1 MLFKGVQNGCLSD
14 QLIIKVSCSQKW
26 GGGMMME
33 EEEEEVGPPGDH
45 GQSSTGHHRHTIS
58 LTMYNWGDNITC
70 TLHYMIK

>member
-1 MLFKGVQNGCLSD
+1 MLFKGVQNDCLSD

-26 GGGMMME
+26 GGGRMI

-45 GQSSTGHHRHTIS
+45 GQRTTGHHRHTIS
-58 LTMYNWGDNITC
+58 LTMYNRGDNITS